1 MVSFHEDLT
10 RGEAT
15 SELTHMVVTVVC
27 YLVSHVQLFETPWT
41 VATRILCPWDF
52 SGKSTDVGLP
62 FPSPGDL
69 PYPRIKPV
77 SPALAG
83 GFFSTESPGLL
94 AGFSP

>member
-1 MVSFHEDLT
+1 MVSFLEDLT

-52 SGKSTDVGLP
+52 SGKSHYHHLGAITFLT
-62 FPSPGDL
+62 L
-69 PYPRIKPV
+69 ICWKYLHILYK
-77 SPALAG
+77 
-83 GFFSTESPGLL
+83 
-94 AGFSP
+94 